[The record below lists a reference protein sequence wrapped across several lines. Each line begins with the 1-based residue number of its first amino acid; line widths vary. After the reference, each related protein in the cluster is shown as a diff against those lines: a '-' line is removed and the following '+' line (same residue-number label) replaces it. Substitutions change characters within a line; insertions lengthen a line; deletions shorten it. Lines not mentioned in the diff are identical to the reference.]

1 MYVAEQGVA
10 FQRYIWEHLQERR
23 KEPQDDVLTH
33 LAEAM
38 FNDPQH
44 GPRR

>member
-23 KEPQDDVLTH
+23 KEPRTTS
-33 LAEAM
+33 
-38 FNDPQH
+38 
-44 GPRR
+44 